1 MKFIET
7 NKIGV
12 IQKGKYK
19 NMPCII
25 IKETGYTKLSMKYSV
40 VYVDNRI
47 IKILNKFLVVL

>member
-19 NMPCII
+19 NMPCIV
-25 IKETGYTKLSMKYSV
+25 IKETDYTKLSMKYSV

-47 IKILNKFLVVL
+47 IKILNKFLVIL